1 MNFEQQKNIIKSF
14 LTEFNSFTEKEGVN
28 TKLIAVS
35 KKKPLQLIEVA
46 NKLGINHF
54 GENYPQELRD
64 KDLDKA
70 KKNLDLSWHFIGKL
84 QKNKIKYVAGK
95 AFLIHS
101 VDTLELASNINDYC
115 QKFSIVQRILLQ
127 VNISNDPNKSGF
139 SKENLSKSYV
149 AIKKFKYLQV
159 CGFMTILDFN
169 LDEDQTR
176 ENYKS
181 MRELSLQFQDTDLLE
196 ISMGMSND
204 YKIAIQEGSTI
215 VRVGTKI
222 FGPR

>member
-70 KKNLDLSWHFIGKL
+70 KKNLDLSVICSQLCKL
-84 QKNKIKYVAGK
+84 DPLFPPNRLWVEYYNIKDLQE
-95 AFLIHS
+95 LI
-101 VDTLELASNINDYC
+101 I
-115 QKFSIVQRILLQ
+115 
-127 VNISNDPNKSGF
+127 ISN
-139 SKENLSKSYV
+139 
-149 AIKKFKYLQV
+149 KKK
-159 CGFMTILDFN
+159 
-169 LDEDQTR
+169 
-176 ENYKS
+176 
-181 MRELSLQFQDTDLLE
+181 
-196 ISMGMSND
+196 
-204 YKIAIQEGSTI
+204 KIGI
-215 VRVGTKI
+215 VL
-222 FGPR
+222 

>member
-95 AFLIHS
+95 AF
-101 VDTLELASNINDYC
+101 
-115 QKFSIVQRILLQ
+115 
-127 VNISNDPNKSGF
+127 
-139 SKENLSKSYV
+139 
-149 AIKKFKYLQV
+149 
-159 CGFMTILDFN
+159 
-169 LDEDQTR
+169 
-176 ENYKS
+176 
-181 MRELSLQFQDTDLLE
+181 
-196 ISMGMSND
+196 
-204 YKIAIQEGSTI
+204 
-215 VRVGTKI
+215 
-222 FGPR
+222 